1 MTKCPLKF
9 PNDRVLQAAFEEM
22 YRTETA
28 LDDMDYATNSP
39 KLQSAMRAAKRFN
52 MLLGASE

>member
-1 MTKCPLKF
+1 
-9 PNDRVLQAAFEEM
+9 LQAAFEEM
-22 YRTETA
+22 YRTEIA
-28 LDDMDYATNSP
+28 LDDMDYETNSP